1 MSDTEKKIE
10 VIVQKNIIN
19 DETIRKMSFI
29 YKAIHNGWTVHI
41 EDGKYIFIK
50 KHNGKREVF
59 EEEYLLNF
67 IQTNISL

>member
-10 VIVQKNIIN
+10 VNVQKNIIK
-19 DETIRKMSFI
+19 DELIRKMSFI
-29 YKAIHNGWTVHI
+29 YKAIHNGWTVHT

-67 IQTNISL
+67 IKTNISL